1 MRFSDLVRLI
11 ALAAIWG
18 ASFLFVR
25 MAVSSLGAAWLTEL
39 RISIAAAAML
49 LYARA
54 IGLDLELRRNLRVY
68 IVIGAIN
75 VALPWTMIAYAGHYI
90 NAGYLSILNAST
102 PWFGAICGALWLGE
116 PLTAR
121 KTLGLALGVAGVA
134 LMLGFGPIEATSN
147 VIFSAA
153 LCFAAAACYALAG
166 TYLKK
171 RVTGVAPFSMS
182 LGSLLVATLMLLPFL
197 PGVPPAAAFTWK
209 VSIAVLGISLL
220 GSAAAFLLYYRLMS
234 DVGPTK
240 TLTVTFL
247 IPLFG
252 VLWGILFLD
261 EELRMA
267 MVAGGALILA
277 GTALVVLS
285 GSRSAAAQSISAL
298 E

>member
-1 MRFSDLVRLI
+1 MRISDLARLI

-171 RVTGVAPFSMS
+171 RATGVAPFSMS

-197 PGVPPAAAFTWK
+197 PGVPPAAAFTLK